1 MKHQATRDL
10 YAYWQQLRRGRIAP
24 DRAEIEPADIRHLL
38 GHTFILEVVSR
49 REYRFRLAGT
59 RICALYGREMKGKDF
74 AEFWVGK
81 DREAIAT
88 MLSAITED
96 AAATVM
102 GLVGKTD
109 HGRELA
115 LEALMLPLKQRNEG
129 YTRILGSLVPM
140 DDPFWIGIH
149 PVMSQTVA
157 SLRLIWPDE
166 KPTGL
171 VHSGQIPPIHVP
183 LSAVEANSQVDR
195 AETVPVFQ
203 TGNVVAANFRRRV
216 QHLTVYDGGKD

>member
-10 YAYWQQLRRGRIAP
+10 YAYWQGLRKGRKAP
-24 DRAEIEPADIRHLL
+24 DRSEIEPADIRHLL

-74 AEFWVGK
+74 AEFWTQK
-81 DREAIAT
+81 DREAVAT
-88 MLSAITED
+88 MLTAITED

-102 GLVGKTD
+102 GLTGRSD
-109 HGRELA
+109 HGRELPM
-115 LEALMLPLKQRNEG
+115 EALMLPLKQRNEG

-149 PVMSQTVA
+149 PIMAQSVA
-157 SLRLIWPDE
+157 SLRLIWPDQ
-166 KPTGL
+166 KPIGL
-171 VHSGQIPPIHVP
+171 MHSSTAPAPMNTDAAKLMPRP
-183 LSAVEANSQVDR
+183 LH
-195 AETVPVFQ
+195 AETAPIYP
-203 TGNVVAANFRRRV
+203 GSNVIAANFRRRV
-216 QHLTVYDGGKD
+216 HHLTVYDGGKD

>member
-1 MKHQATRDL
+1 MKHQATQDL
-10 YAYWQQLRRGRIAP
+10 YAYWQNLRRGRKAP
-24 DRAEIEPADIRHLL
+24 DRSEIEPADIRHLL

-59 RICALYGREMKGKDF
+59 RICALYGREMKGTDF
-74 AEFWVGK
+74 AEFWTPK
-81 DREAIAT
+81 DREAVAT
-88 MLSAITED
+88 MLTAITED

-102 GLVGKTD
+102 GLTGRSD
-109 HGRELA
+109 HGRELPM
-115 LEALMLPLKQRNEG
+115 EALMLPLKQRNEG

-149 PVMSQTVA
+149 PIMTQSVA

-166 KPTGL
+166 KPVGLMHSSAMPSATGTQSL
-171 VHSGQIPPIHVP
+171 QSVPRPMNTDSPMYSG
-183 LSAVEANSQVDR
+183 S
-195 AETVPVFQ
+195 
-203 TGNVVAANFRRRV
+203 NVIAANFRRRV